1 MLIHPKLPPQE
12 TIIELTLSEK
22 IQLLRKRLGLNQGQF
37 GAKAFNTSVETGRT
51 KVKNIELGKQKPT
64 PEDLTQMSKVLDVPP
79 SVFHRGQ
86 SAEPLAQVPL
96 RQGVLVDQAVL
107 DRFEQLGPYLEM
119 LNRAVFINDEELI
132 EHIAAK
138 LSGVLVC
145 SGTLKA
151 ISN

>member
-1 MLIHPKLPPQE
+1 M
-12 TIIELTLSEK
+12 ELTLSEK

-37 GAKAFNTSVETGRT
+37 GAKAFNTNVETGRT

-79 SVFHRGQ
+79 SVFHQGQ
-86 SAEPLAQVPL
+86 SAEPLARVPL

-132 EHIAAK
+132 EHIAGK
-138 LSGVLVC
+138 LSGVLVF

-151 ISN
+151 INN

>member
-1 MLIHPKLPPQE
+1 
-12 TIIELTLSEK
+12 
-22 IQLLRKRLGLNQGQF
+22 
-37 GAKAFNTSVETGRT
+37 
-51 KVKNIELGKQKPT
+51 
-64 PEDLTQMSKVLDVPP
+64 MSKVLDVPP
-79 SVFHRGQ
+79 SLFRQGQ
-86 SAEPLAQVPL
+86 SAELLAQVPL

-151 ISN
+151 INN

>member
-1 MLIHPKLPPQE
+1 M
-12 TIIELTLSEK
+12 ELTLSEK

-51 KVKNIELGKQKPT
+51 KIKNIELGKQKPT
-64 PEDLTQMSKVLDVPP
+64 PDDLAQISKVLDVPP
-79 SVFHRGQ
+79 SVFRQGQ
-86 SAEPLAQVPL
+86 PDEPLAQVPS

-132 EHIAAK
+132 EHIAGK
-138 LSGVLVC
+138 LSGVLVF
-145 SGTLKA
+145 SGNLKA
-151 ISN
+151 INN